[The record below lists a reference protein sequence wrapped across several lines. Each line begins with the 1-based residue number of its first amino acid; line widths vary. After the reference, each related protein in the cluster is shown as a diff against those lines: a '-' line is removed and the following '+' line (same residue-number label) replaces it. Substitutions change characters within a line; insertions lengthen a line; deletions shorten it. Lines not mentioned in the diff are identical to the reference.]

1 MITLKQITHARTLV
15 QVGNF
20 HRAAQVLHITQ
31 SALTRSI
38 QALESSLGVSL
49 FNRLAHAVEPT
60 RFGEAFL
67 PKAHQLLQ
75 VRDDLERE
83 MMVLQALEQVDLRIA
98 LGPYPYDLHAP
109 EVLAGVGSA
118 HPGLQCKLRLGNWR
132 EVTAQVLAREADLGV
147 GDLAPAVTD
156 PRLETELIGQ
166 HAVHFYCRAGHPML
180 ARRDL
185 TLADISET
193 TMVGTRASVRLGA
206 ALVKLGGRAGAL
218 DTTTGDFV
226 PAWEVDSIDA
236 AKRMVAA
243 SDAVGAALLTRIHR
257 ELDHGLLALV
267 PLHTPWLRLSYGFI
281 RRRDST
287 TSTAALKF
295 MAAIRERETALVIQ
309 EAEMLRRHSLA

>member
-1 MITLKQITHARTLV
+1 MITLKQLTHARTLA

-38 QALESSLGVSL
+38 QALESSLGVTL

-67 PKAHQLLQ
+67 PKAHLLLQ

-83 MMVLQALEQVDLRIA
+83 MAVLQALEQVDLRIA

-109 EVLAGVGSA
+109 EVLARVGSA

-147 GDLAPAVTD
+147 GDLAPAVAD
-156 PRLETELIGQ
+156 PRLETEMIGQ
-166 HAVHFYCRAGHPML
+166 NAVHLYCREGHPML

-218 DTTTGDFV
+218 DATTGDFV
-226 PAWEVDSIDA
+226 PAWEVDSIEA

-243 SDAVGAALLTRIHR
+243 SDAVGAALLTQIRS
-257 ELDHGLLALV
+257 ELDHGTLCLV
-267 PLHTPWLRLSYGFI
+267 PLRTPWLHLSYGFI

-287 TSTAALKF
+287 LSTAVLKF
-295 MAAIRERETALVIQ
+295 MAAFREREAALVIQ
-309 EAEMLRRHSLA
+309 EAESLRRHGLA